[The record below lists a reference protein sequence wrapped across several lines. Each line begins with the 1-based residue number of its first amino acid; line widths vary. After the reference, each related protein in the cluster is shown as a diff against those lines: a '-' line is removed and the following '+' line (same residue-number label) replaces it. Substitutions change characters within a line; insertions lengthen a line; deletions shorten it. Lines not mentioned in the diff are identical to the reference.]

1 MTYIKLPVY
10 LYIGLTKEKRCL
22 NVAKT
27 NSNSAFSAIFVSETG
42 KIYLNFIALTFKFK
56 THIFSANEDARVLKR
71 AEHGPLIDKVSINLN
86 TDIKF
91 YLMSLNGWWKL
102 KSARKRLT
110 RNTRYK
116 NPLNDVFI
124 WISSYLS
131 QFEKKKAIW
140 CQIMTRNVETDG
152 QGDGGTISNYFTEFP
167 KIYLFI
173 YSHNVCFILCFLHMT
188 LYSYLCVCVRVYLN

>member
-42 KIYLNFIALTFKFK
+42 KIYLNFIVLTFKFK

-91 YLMSLNGWWKL
+91 YLMSLNGW
-102 KSARKRLT
+102 
-110 RNTRYK
+110 
-116 NPLNDVFI
+116 
-124 WISSYLS
+124 
-131 QFEKKKAIW
+131 
-140 CQIMTRNVETDG
+140 
-152 QGDGGTISNYFTEFP
+152 
-167 KIYLFI
+167 
-173 YSHNVCFILCFLHMT
+173 
-188 LYSYLCVCVRVYLN
+188 